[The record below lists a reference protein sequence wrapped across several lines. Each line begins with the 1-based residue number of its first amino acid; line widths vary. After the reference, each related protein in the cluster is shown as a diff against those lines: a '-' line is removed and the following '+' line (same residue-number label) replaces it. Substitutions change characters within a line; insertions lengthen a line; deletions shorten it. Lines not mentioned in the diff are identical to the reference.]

1 YLEFRLKHKNGNYRV
16 FSANG
21 KAIKDE
27 KGKFR
32 YYSGIARDIT
42 KLKEAKR
49 ELYHA
54 KVKAEQALLAK
65 SQFLSFMSH
74 EIRTPMNAVIGMIH
88 LLIEGKPREDQ
99 LEDLRTLQFSAEN
112 LMGLINDIL
121 DFSKMDSGKI
131 ELEKVNFNIK
141 NIIKRIIHSHTFQIR
156 EKSLQMIL
164 DFDPE
169 LPEEVL
175 GDPVRFSQII
185 NNLLSN
191 AIKFTH
197 SGFVR

>member
-1 YLEFRLKHKNGNYRV
+1 VEFRLKHKMGDYRV

-21 KAIKDE
+21 KVIKDE

-32 YYSGIARDIT
+32 YYSGIARDIS
-42 KLKEAKR
+42 KLKEAKK
-49 ELYHA
+49 ELYQA
-54 KVKAEQALLAK
+54 KEKAEMALQAK

-74 EIRTPMNAVIGMIH
+74 EIRTPMNAVIGMSH
-88 LLIEGKPREDQ
+88 LLIEGGPREDQ

-131 ELEKVNFNIK
+131 DLEKVNFNLTKILQ
-141 NIIKRIIHSHTFQIR
+141 RIIHSHTFQIR
-156 EKSLQMIL
+156 EKSLDMIL
-164 DFDPE
+164 DIDPE

-175 GDPVRFSQII
+175 GDPVRFAQII

-191 AIKFTH
+191 A
-197 SGFVR
+197 